1 MLDFLLLMYEH
12 LHCWYFDMITE
23 IRVVSSMKA
32 SMEDHKEVV
41 SLLVEHGARV
51 DLADLEVRRNIA
63 NDTGR
68 FAFLGFQFT

>member
-1 MLDFLLLMYEH
+1 MAAL
-12 LHCWYFDMITE
+12 
-23 IRVVSSMKA
+23 MKA

-51 DLADLEVRRNIA
+51 DLADLKVRRDTA

-68 FAFLGFQFT
+68 FAFLGFQNT